1 MLEWYAVFT
10 KPRGENQALNA
21 LLAKDVEVYL
31 PTIRVRPVNPRA
43 RHTQPFFPRYLFVR
57 ADLDA
62 IGLST
67 INWTP
72 GVTGVVT
79 AGTRPVPVPEEL
91 IAALRKRLAHLEPP
105 PEVAPVPF
113 RPGEPVVIVG
123 GPLQGINAVFDT
135 RLDGKGRVRVLVE
148 ILQRQVAVDLDLGHL
163 HKMDPR
169 VAQRQ
174 AEARQRPRGRI
185 NRRK

>member
-21 LLAKDVEVYL
+21 LLAKNVEVYL

-57 ADLDA
+57 ADLETV
-62 IGLST
+62 GLST

-72 GVTGVVT
+72 GVTSVVT
-79 AGTRPVPVPEEL
+79 AGGRAVPVPVTL
-91 IAALRKRLAHLEPP
+91 IDTLRKRLANLEPP
-105 PEVAPVPF
+105 PEAAPVPF
-113 RPGEPVVIVG
+113 RQGEPVVIAQ
-123 GPLQGINAVFDT
+123 GPLQGINAVFDAS
-135 RLDGKGRVRVLVE
+135 LDGKGRVRVLVE
-148 ILQRQVAVDLDLGHL
+148 ILQRQVAVDLDLEHL
-163 HKMDPR
+163 HKLDPR

-185 NRRK
+185 NRSK